1 MEPHL
6 GQWLNLALR
15 WSHVITGVAWIGTS
29 FYFNWLNSRLT
40 PPPAERSEP
49 GVAGELWSVHGGGFY
64 RVVKY
69 TVAPPRLP
77 GTLHWFKWEAY
88 GTWVTG
94 FLLLALIYYAGA
106 ASFLVEPGGGRLSPI
121 AGIAVGIGSLVV
133 SWLVYDALCRS
144 SLGRRP
150 LALASLLF
158 LLGTALAWGLTR
170 LLSPRAAYIH
180 VGAAIG
186 TIMAANVLMVI
197 IPAQKAMVGALAQDR
212 TPDAARGTQA
222 ALRSLHNNYLT
233 LPVLF
238 IMVSSH
244 YPATYGHPFNWAI
257 LAALAVI
264 GVGTRHWFNLRN
276 QGRQNAWLLPGAA
289 LGLVA
294 LAVVTAPRA
303 PRAPRARSSAV
314 GAGDVA
320 SFADVRVVVARR
332 CAPCHSSVPTQAGM
346 PVAPLGVVLDTP
358 DQIRA
363 SAPRIL
369 AVAVDAQTMPLGNL
383 TGMTADERALL
394 GSWIRAGAPLR

>member
-1 MEPHL
+1 VEAHL

-15 WSHVITGVAWIGTS
+15 WSHVVTGVAWIGTS
-29 FYFNWLNSRLT
+29 FYFNWLNSRLA
-40 PPPAERSEP
+40 PPPAGRAEP

-69 TVAPPRLP
+69 AVAPAHLP

-88 GTWVTG
+88 ATWVTG
-94 FLLLALIYYAGA
+94 FLLLVLIYYVGA
-106 ASFLVEPGGGRLSPI
+106 ASFLVDPTAGGGRVAPA
-121 AGIAVGIGSLVV
+121 AGIAIGIGALVM

-144 SLGRRP
+144 RLGMNP
-150 LALASLLF
+150 LALSVVLF
-158 LLGTALAWGLTR
+158 ALGTALAWGLTR

-197 IPAQKAMVGALAQDR
+197 IPSQKEMVAAMAQGGP
-212 TPDAARGTQA
+212 PDAARGKQA

-244 YPATYGHPFNWAI
+244 YPATYGHPLNWAI
-257 LAALAVI
+257 LAGLAVI
-264 GVGTRHWFNLRN
+264 GVATRHWFNLRN
-276 QGRQNAWLLPGAA
+276 QGRPNAWLLPGAA

-294 LAVVTAPRA
+294 LALVTAPRA
-303 PRAPRARSSAV
+303 RPSASS
-314 GAGDVA
+314 GAGVA
-320 SFADVRVVVARR
+320 FADVRMIVARR
-332 CAPCHSSVPTQAGM
+332 CAGCHSSAPTQPGM
-346 PVAPLGVVLDTP
+346 PVAPLGVMLDTP

-383 TGMTADERALL
+383 TGMTVDERELL
-394 GSWIRAGAPLR
+394 GRWIRAGAPLR

>member
-1 MEPHL
+1 VEAHL

-29 FYFNWLNSRLT
+29 FYFNWLNSRLAA
-40 PPPAERSEP
+40 PPAGRAEP

-69 TVAPPRLP
+69 VVAPAHLP

-88 GTWVTG
+88 ATWLTG
-94 FLLLALIYYAGA
+94 FLLLVLIYYAGA
-106 ASFLVEPGGGRLSPI
+106 ASFLVDPAAGGGRVAPA
-121 AGIAVGIGSLVV
+121 AGIAIGIGTLVI

-144 SLGRRP
+144 RLGTNP
-150 LALASLLF
+150 LALSVVLF
-158 LLGTALAWGLTR
+158 ALGTALAWGLTR

-197 IPAQKAMVGALAQDR
+197 IPSQKEMVAAMAQGGP
-212 TPDAARGTQA
+212 PDATRGKQA

-244 YPATYGHPFNWAI
+244 YPATYGHPLNWAI
-257 LAALAVI
+257 LAGLAVI
-264 GVGTRHWFNLRN
+264 GVATRHWFNLRN
-276 QGRQNAWLLPGAA
+276 QGRPNAWLLPGAA
-289 LGLVA
+289 LGLAA
-294 LAVVTAPRA
+294 LAVLTAPWARRA
-303 PRAPRARSSAV
+303 PSSAADA
-314 GAGDVA
+314 GAT
-320 SFADVRVVVARR
+320 FADVRVIVARR
-332 CAPCHSSVPTQAGM
+332 CAGCHSSAPTQPGM
-346 PVAPLGVVLDTP
+346 PVAPLGVMLDTP

-383 TGMTADERALL
+383 TGMTVDERELL
-394 GSWIRAGAPLR
+394 GRWIRAGAPLR

>member
-1 MEPHL
+1 MDAHL

-15 WSHVITGVAWIGTS
+15 WTHVITGVAWTGTS
-29 FYFNWLNSRLT
+29 FYFNWLNSRLA
-40 PPPAERSEP
+40 PPPPLSNRSEP

-69 TVAPPRLP
+69 AIAPAHLP

-88 GTWVTG
+88 ATWLTG
-94 FLLLALIYYAGA
+94 FLLLVLIYYAGA
-106 ASFLVEPGGGRLSPI
+106 VSFLVEPGPGHLSPV
-121 AGIAVGIGSLVV
+121 AGVGVGVGVLVV

-144 SLGRRP
+144 RLGAKP
-150 LALASLLF
+150 LALSAVLF
-158 LLGTALAWGLTR
+158 VLGTVLTWGLTR
-170 LLSPRAAYIH
+170 VLSPRAAYIH

-197 IPAQKAMVGALAQDR
+197 IPSQKEMVAAMAQGR
-212 TPDAARGTQA
+212 SPDAARGKQA

-244 YPATYGHPFNWAI
+244 YPATYGHPLNWAI

-276 QGRQNAWLLPGAA
+276 QGRRNVWLLPAAA
-289 LGLVA
+289 LGLVG
-294 LAVVTAPRA
+294 LAFVTAPRTR
-303 PRAPRARSSAV
+303 PLQSNDGGG
-314 GAGDVA
+314 GAA
-320 SFADVRVVVARR
+320 FADVRVIVARR
-332 CAPCHSSVPTQAGM
+332 CAGCHSSAPTQPGM
-346 PVAPLGVVLDTP
+346 PVAPLGVMLDTP

-363 SAPRIL
+363 NAPRIL
-369 AVAVDAQTMPLGNL
+369 AVAVDAQTMPLANL
-383 TGMTADERALL
+383 TGMTPDERELL
-394 GSWIRAGAPLR
+394 GNWIRAGAPLR